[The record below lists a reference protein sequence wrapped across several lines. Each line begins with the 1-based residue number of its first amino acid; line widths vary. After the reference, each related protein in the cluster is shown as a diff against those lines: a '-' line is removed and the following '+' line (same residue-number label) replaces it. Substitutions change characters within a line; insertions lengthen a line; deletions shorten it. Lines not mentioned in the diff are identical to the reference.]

1 MKGENNMITI
11 KYYVNR
17 KLYNVNEACY
27 INLLDIAK
35 YLKEE
40 KEFIVIDNK
49 TKKDITNL
57 YKLKTLIHLEGLNPA
72 KNSFAQSSEFTKEI
86 KKYF

>member
-1 MKGENNMITI
+1 MIII
-11 KYYVNR
+11 KKYLNR

-27 INLLDIAK
+27 VNLTDIAK
-35 YLKEE
+35 YISKDQDFKVLC
-40 KEFIVIDNK
+40 NS
-49 TKKDITNL
+49 TKQDITNL

-72 KNSFAQSSEFTKEI
+72 KNSFAQSEDFTKEI